1 MSRAT
6 EAREAE
12 RSVIGALMLAAEVWD
27 RVELDPRHFFDPRH
41 RLIWQAAQRIIEDGQ
56 PVDVITL
63 EADLTR
69 GGHVEQAGGLDY
81 LFELDQVAATTV
93 NVEAYADLVRDAADC
108 RAMDYAAQQLHQA
121 IQGGAD
127 FKQAHARHQAA
138 IDRIVRSRP
147 AASAFVGF
155 ADLVPDAVQI
165 AVELTKDNAEASDE
179 SGGAV
184 VRPRRLA
191 LATGIVELDRL
202 AGLGVEEGDMWVV
215 AGRPSMGKTASALQL
230 ARGIAA
236 SAAEHAAGDVL
247 VFSLET
253 STVKLVDRM
262 LAQEARVEARR
273 VGRVPLTAL
282 EIEKLQRVGPHLQ
295 QLPIYIDDSRHMA
308 EDIARIVARWPR
320 PVAAFFVDYIQKVR
334 VRQRVKDRRHRIGHA
349 AQVFK
354 DAAKDNGS
362 RAIILAQIGR
372 PDTKRGP
379 VKPPTMADLKE
390 SGDVEEIAD
399 AVLLLHRPPYY
410 AKGTYAGDQR
420 DAAWIVDKMREGE
433 TGSIPMLWHG
443 PYVRFDPAPQQ
454 QTGWGSS

>member
-1 MSRAT
+1 MSRTT

-27 RVELDPRHFFDPRH
+27 RVELDARHFFDPRH
-41 RLIWQAAQRIIEDGQ
+41 RLIWAAAQRIVEDGK

-63 EADLTR
+63 EAELGR
-69 GGHVEQAGGLDY
+69 GGLVEQAGGIDY
-81 LFELDQVAATTV
+81 LVELDQVAGTTL

-108 RAMDYAAQQLHQA
+108 RAMDYAAAQLHQS
-121 IQGGAD
+121 IQDGAP
-127 FKQAHARHQAA
+127 FEQAHARHQAA
-138 IDRIVRSRP
+138 IDQIVRSRP
-147 AASAFVGF
+147 SASAFVSF
-155 ADLVPDAVQI
+155 TDLVPDAVRI
-165 AVELTKDNAEASDE
+165 AVEMKKPEPGNGDTDD
-179 SGGAV
+179 GQTT
-184 VRPRRLA
+184 RPRRLA
-191 LATGIVELDRL
+191 LSTGFEELDRL
-202 AGLGVEEGDMWVV
+202 AGLGIEEGDAWVL
-215 AGRPSMGKTASALQL
+215 AGRPSMGKTASGLQI
-230 ARGIAA
+230 ARGLAA
-236 SAAEHAAGDVL
+236 SAAEHGAGDVL
-247 VFSLET
+247 FFSLET

-262 LAQEARVEARR
+262 LAQEARVEGRR
-273 VGRVPLTAL
+273 IGRVPLTPL
-282 EIEKLQRVGPHLQ
+282 EIEKLQRVGPRLA

-320 PVAAFFVDYIQKVR
+320 PVAAFFVDYIQKVQ
-334 VRQRVKDRRHRIGHA
+334 VRKRVKDRRHRIGHA

-354 DAAKDNGS
+354 DAAKDTGA
-362 RAIILAQIGR
+362 RAIVLAQIGR

-420 DAAWIVDKMREGE
+420 DAAWIVDKMREGA
-433 TGSIPMLWHG
+433 TGSIPMLWDG

-454 QTGWGSS
+454 QVGWGSS